1 MIYTFDIQGGKKK
14 KIIDSE
20 TDPATQVGPV
30 GMTLTTAPRTV
41 APLFRREG
49 FRDQLDI
56 DIEDQHM
63 MISLQVFVTTFNIL
77 KRRI

>member
-20 TDPATQVGPV
+20 TDPATQV

-56 DIEDQHM
+56 DIEDQYM
-63 MISLQVFVTTFNIL
+63 MINLQVFVTTFNIL